1 MSSPNCITRFMIA
14 VVAFALCG
22 GPEFAAAQQSTAP
35 ATQTQD
41 QQAPDKQ
48 SQDQTLPATSD
59 PQAQPVPEQ
68 SQTSAPSPDGV
79 GTTQESATPD
89 PSKGPLKPNDLP
101 NAPSATTQPSQQQS
115 QNQAKDQSQ
124 PKEAPIGAAA
134 AQAGK
139 TTGGTASKP
148 AGTAIAPAKQRQSR
162 SLLIKLGAIAAAGA
176 AVGIVYGLSRSS
188 PSLPPGAHAAAQ
200 TP

>member
-1 MSSPNCITRFMIA
+1 MSSPKWITRFMIT
-14 VVAFALCG
+14 VVAFVLCG

-35 ATQTQD
+35 ANQQQQD
-41 QQAPDKQ
+41 QS
-48 SQDQTLPATSD
+48 SQDETVPATSD
-59 PQAQPVPEQ
+59 PQAQPAPGQ
-68 SQTSAPSPDGV
+68 SQTTAPSPDGV

-101 NAPSATTQPSQQQS
+101 NAPSATTQPAQQQS
-115 QNQAKDQSQ
+115 QNQGQTQ

-148 AGTAIAPAKQRQSR
+148 AGTAIAPAKQHQSR

-188 PSLPPGAHAAAQ
+188 PSVPPGAHAAAQ

>member
-1 MSSPNCITRFMIA
+1 MSSPKWITRLMIA
-14 VVAFALCG
+14 VVGFVLCG
-22 GPEFAAAQQSTAP
+22 GPELAAAQQSTAP
-35 ATQTQD
+35 ATQQ
-41 QQAPDKQ
+41 
-48 SQDQTLPATSD
+48 QDQTAQDQTVPATSD

-68 SQTSAPSPDGV
+68 SQTTAPAPNGV

-101 NAPSATTQPSQQQS
+101 NAPSASTQPAQQS
-115 QNQAKDQSQ
+115 QNQGQSQTQ
-124 PKEAPIGAAA
+124 PKEAPLGAAA

-148 AGTAIAPAKQRQSR
+148 AGTAIAPAKQHQSR

-188 PSLPPGAHAAAQ
+188 PSVPPGAHAAAQ